1 MRYEL
6 RTTILPTHFQI
17 GYFALNKGI
26 EIGKIEQLHHYPISS
41 LHYHHCIELGICMS
55 GSGETHIE
63 NRVYRFRAGDI
74 QYIPPDTPHI
84 SSADEGEKCEW
95 LWIFADPKNLL
106 TSTQGTILT
115 EILESLHTGFSG
127 VFSPHE
133 HPRLAELIL
142 SLSERSE
149 KDRFTL
155 LDNLLTTGQ
164 ILIEATRIGNI
175 DKGQIK
181 LPVSKQIKPALTYI
195 RENYHDPQLITESL
209 IAAHCGISVSRF
221 RNLFKK
227 DIGMTLPQYINH
239 TRLSAAIHLLET
251 TNKSIAEIATESGF
265 FEVAYFNR
273 VFRKYFGMSPKEMR
287 KKRQHKY

>member
-1 MRYEL
+1 MIDIRARLPRICLPRQGIKIASKLFTVKVIRFVKGLTYGIPK
-6 RTTILPTHFQI
+6 ILQGITQAQNLI
-17 GYFALNKGI
+17 IYFACQRF
-26 EIGKIEQLHHYPISS
+26 GKR
-41 LHYHHCIELGICMS
+41 IC
-55 GSGETHIE
+55 
-63 NRVYRFRAGDI
+63 N
-74 QYIPPDTPHI
+74 
-84 SSADEGEKCEW
+84 
-95 LWIFADPKNLL
+95 
-106 TSTQGTILT
+106 IL
-115 EILESLHTGFSG
+115 
-127 VFSPHE
+127 
-133 HPRLAELIL
+133 A
-142 SLSERSE
+142 
-149 KDRFTL
+149 
-155 LDNLLTTGQ
+155 
-164 ILIEATRIGNI
+164 A
-175 DKGQIK
+175 
-181 LPVSKQIKPALTYI
+181 VSKQIKPALTYI

>member
-1 MRYEL
+1 MTYEL

-41 LHYHHCIELGICMS
+41 LHYHHCIELGICIA

-63 NRVYRFRAGDI
+63 NRIYRFRAGDM

-84 SSADEGEKCEW
+84 SSANDGERCEW
-95 LWIFADPKNLL
+95 IWIFADPKKLVTN
-106 TSTQGTILT
+106 TEGTVLT
-115 EILESLHTGFSG
+115 EILENFHTGFSG

-142 SLSERSE
+142 TLSEHSE
-149 KDRFTL
+149 KDQFTQ
-155 LDNLLTTGQ
+155 LDNLLTVGQ
-164 ILIEATRIGNI
+164 VLIEAMRIGNI
-175 DKGQIK
+175 DKGKKK
-181 LPVSKQIKPALTYI
+181 LPVSQQIKPALTYI
-195 RENYHDPQLITESL
+195 RENYHDPLMITEPR
-209 IAAHCGISVSRF
+209 IAEHCGISVSRF
-221 RNLFKK
+221 RNLFKH

-251 TNKSIAEIATESGF
+251 TDQSIAQIATESGF